1 MNPTNLSTNEKTSE
15 KLPKASLFALFF
27 SGFVSLLTEALPAG
41 LLPEMSRSLHITAS
55 LTGQT
60 VTIYALAT
68 ALGAI
73 PLARLTATW
82 SRKRVVQTALAI
94 VFIADLLTAFSPFF
108 VLTLLIRFIAGLG
121 TAMIWPI
128 LGGYASSISPEAS
141 QGKAVALALAGNP
154 VGLALGI
161 PMGAAL
167 GKMLDWQL
175 VFLIA
180 AGLVLLN
187 FLWNFHFL
195 IDVAG
200 RKPEHQSKL
209 GETFAIRGFKPILF
223 ALSTYMVAHNIVYTY
238 ITDYLGRI
246 HLENQASLILFTFG
260 VASILSV
267 LLVGSLIDR
276 YVRRLTLLSA
286 SLLAFAMLLLSVFTE
301 SPFVIYLASG
311 LWGLVFGSSASLF
324 IHSAIR
330 ATGKHADMA
339 QALVVTA
346 FSGSISIGA
355 FSGGLLISLF
365 GTLSISWAAFALLIL
380 SALTVFFGK
389 KFAFPVK

>member
-1 MNPTNLSTNEKTSE
+1 MNHSQLTNWVSKE
-15 KLPKASLFALFF
+15 KLPKGALFALFF

-73 PLARLTATW
+73 PLARWTATW

-108 VLTLLIRFIAGLG
+108 ALTMFIRFIAGLG
-121 TAMIWPI
+121 TAMIWPL
-128 LGGYASSISPEAS
+128 LGGYASSISPESS

-167 GKMLDWQL
+167 GKLLDWQL

-195 IDVAG
+195 IDAPG
-200 RKPEHQSKL
+200 RKPEHQSKI
-209 GETFAIRGFKPILF
+209 GETLAIRGFKPILF
-223 ALSTYMVAHNIVYTY
+223 ALATYMVAHNIVYTY

-246 HLENQASLILFTFG
+246 HLASGTSLILFTFG
-260 VASILSV
+260 AASILSV

-276 YVRRLTLLSA
+276 YVRRLTLFSA
-286 SLLAFAMLLLSVFTE
+286 SGLAFAMFLLSVFTE
-301 SPFVIYLASG
+301 KPFIIFLASG

-355 FSGGLLISLF
+355 FSGGLLISIF
-365 GTLSISWAAFALLIL
+365 GTLSISWAAMLLLIL